1 MGEARRRGSR
11 DQRAQ
16 QAVERTRLQLLEEQ
30 RQAAERQK
38 RIKFNRIRHEI
49 ETRHLRN
56 WTPPK
61 RQRPRRSP
69 LHNVALMVALGA
81 VLY

>member
-11 DQRAQ
+11 DQRAAE
-16 QAVERTRLQLLEEQ
+16 AVERQRLADI
-30 RQAAERQK
+30 AAYKAEVERRK
-38 RIKFNRIRHEI
+38 WIKFRRIKHEI
-49 ETRHLRN
+49 ETRHLRD
-56 WTPPK
+56 WAPPK